1 MKRQLIFVAVGALA
15 VIGAAS
21 ILSQAQAQS
30 GGALAQA
37 EQTCIGNGL
46 SPRGTAFDTCVRRSA
61 FDYDRGQPELAAR
74 DSVMVRDADEVCQ
87 SYGIA
92 PMTLGYRQC
101 VGNQIEKST
110 IAGYNIRYD
119 VPAYTVRTY
128 DGPHATAMIDRFGFR
143 FDADGNLLDSDGFV
157 IRAVP

>member
-1 MKRQLIFVAVGALA
+1 MKRQNMIVVALGTLA
-15 VIGAAS
+15 VAGAAIPFS
-21 ILSQAQAQS
+21 PANAQS
-30 GGALAQA
+30 GDALAQA
-37 EQTCIGNGL
+37 ERTCLGNGVGPHT
-46 SPRGTAFDTCVRRSA
+46 SAFDTCVTRSA
-61 FDYDRGQPELAAR
+61 FDYDRGQPEMAAR
-74 DSVMVRDADEVCQ
+74 DAVMVRNADDVCQ

-119 VPAYTVRTY
+119 VPVYEV
-128 DGPHATAMIDRFGFR
+128 PHATVSVDRYGFR
-143 FDADGNLLDSDGFV
+143 YDADGNLLDSDGFV